1 MNNVIVKVFNILET
15 VNETELYISPR
26 DELLKPSNFG
36 AENLIRWETIEGLVN
51 RLNLKK
57 LFRYK
62 GSHVTTMCY

>member
-36 AENLIRWETIEGLVN
+36 AENLIRWETRGPSQQTKP
-51 RLNLKK
+51 KK
-57 LFRYK
+57 
-62 GSHVTTMCY
+62 TI